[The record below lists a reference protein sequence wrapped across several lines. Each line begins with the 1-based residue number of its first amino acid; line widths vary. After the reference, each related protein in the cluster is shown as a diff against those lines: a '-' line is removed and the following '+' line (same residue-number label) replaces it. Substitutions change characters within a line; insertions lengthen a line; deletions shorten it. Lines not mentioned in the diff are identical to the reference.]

1 MSDILEMI
9 RAKRGYLLPFHKML
23 AVHDPE
29 LLRRYDHFYEKMT
42 LDQNVLTPFEKEFV
56 WIAILA
62 AAREGVGSLHLD
74 RAKIAGLSQGQM
86 QQAVSLAA
94 LAESFPA
101 FFFGMDKWGKWLD
114 VDQIEGNYLKLVEV
128 AGLGIAPA
136 LVELAML
143 VSHGIRLDPV
153 AFGIHLKRFD
163 DFGGTSAQLS
173 EALTYLFNPKG
184 ANMVLDVAA
193 MWEKVATELN
203 LPKPY

>member
-1 MSDILEMI
+1 MSDVLDMI
-9 RAKRGYLLPFHKML
+9 QAKRGYLLPFHKML

-42 LDQNVLTPFEKEFV
+42 LEQNVLTPFEKEFV

-74 RAKIAGLSQGQM
+74 RAKIAGLSRSEM
-86 QQAVSLAA
+86 EQAVSLAA
-94 LAESFPA
+94 MAESFPA
-101 FFFGMDKWGKWLD
+101 FFFGIEKWGEWLHSEA
-114 VDQIEGNYLKLVEV
+114 IEKNYLELVEKS
-128 AGLGIAPA
+128 GQGIAPA

-143 VSHGIRLDPV
+143 TAHGIRLDPV
-153 AFGIHLKRFD
+153 AFGIHLKRFFA
-163 DFGGTSAQLS
+163 FGGSTAQLS

-193 MWEKVATELN
+193 MWEAVAEKLS

>member
-1 MSDILEMI
+1 MSDILDMI
-9 RAKRGYLLPFHKML
+9 QAKRGYLLPFHKML

-42 LDQNVLTPFEKEFV
+42 LDQNVLSPFEKEFV

-62 AAREGVGSLHLD
+62 AAREGVGSLHLE
-74 RAKIAGLSQGQM
+74 RAKIAGLTQAQM
-86 QQAVSLAA
+86 EQAVSLAA

-101 FFFGMDKWGKWLD
+101 FCFGIEKWGKWLD
-114 VDQIEGNYLKLVEV
+114 EAAIAGNYLRLVAT
-128 AGLGIAPA
+128 AGEGIAPA

-143 VSHGIRLDPV
+143 VTHGIRLDPR
-153 AFGIHLKRFD
+153 AFGIHLRRFFD
-163 DFGGTSAQLS
+163 CGGTPAQLS

-184 ANMVLDVAA
+184 ANMVLDVVA
-193 MWEKVATELN
+193 MWEKVGNDLG